1 MKSQRGKRRDVRVIH
16 TERGVVLVAV
26 SVVVE
31 SRFKK
36 KIKLRSGLIFATL
49 PRFNVSV
56 AGFLLLLNRWI
67 TCHSL

>member
-1 MKSQRGKRRDVRVIH
+1 MVIH
-16 TERGVVLVAV
+16 TEHGVVLVAV

-56 AGFLLLLNRWI
+56 AGFFYF
-67 TCHSL
+67 